1 MPYNEEQS
9 VIEIKNLLKTVHRL
23 RAPGGCPWDRE
34 QTHQSL
40 RPFLIEETYETIEV
54 LDQIKSP
61 SDLKAPK
68 LKHAFIEE
76 WGDVL
81 LQILLHAEIASEADS
96 TISIAEIAQNL
107 NEKLI
112 RRHPHVFG
120 ETQVQGSNEVV
131 KNWEQIKKEEKKSA
145 GETPVMASVL
155 DSVHP
160 GLPPLPRTMKLISKV
175 TKVGFQ
181 WPDLKGP
188 VEKLE
193 EEVRELKFE
202 LAELQTN
209 SGQASPASAN
219 TGANTRTNTSIN
231 TSTNTGADHRDAA
244 PLSKNAALAKIEGE
258 LGDVLFNVCNIAHFL
273 KLDPEAALRSTIRKF
288 ESRFRHV
295 EKRLHEKGSEPSKSN
310 LAEMD
315 LYWDEAKKIER
326 S

>member
-9 VIEIKNLLKTVHRL
+9 VNAIKALLKTIHRL

-34 QTHQSL
+34 QTHASL
-40 RPFLIEETYETIEV
+40 RQYLIEETYETIEV

-61 SDLKAPK
+61 EDLQKPA
-68 LKHAFIEE
+68 LKKAFIEE

-81 LQILLHAEIASEADS
+81 LQILLNAEVASEHDS
-96 TISIAEIAQNL
+96 TISIASIADSL
-107 NEKLI
+107 NEKMI

-120 ETQVQGSNEVV
+120 EVKAENSGEVL
-131 KNWEQIKKEEKKSA
+131 KNWEQIKKTEKATQTGA
-145 GETPVMASVL
+145 GSPGQEATSSEAAPLPSIL

-160 GLPPLPRTMKLISKV
+160 SLPALPRTMKLISKV

-193 EEVRELKFE
+193 EEVRELKEE
-202 LAELQTN
+202 LAGDLKSEEQR
-209 SGQASPASAN
+209 Q
-219 TGANTRTNTSIN
+219 
-231 TSTNTGADHRDAA
+231 
-244 PLSKNAALAKIEGE
+244 KIQSE
-258 LGDVLFNVCNIAHFL
+258 LGDVLFNVCNISHFL
-273 KLDPEAALRSTIRKF
+273 KLDPEEALRTTIRKF
-288 ESRFRHV
+288 DSRFRHI
-295 EKRLHEKGSEPSKSN
+295 EKRLHEKGSSLEKSD

-315 LYWDEAKKIER
+315 LYWDEAKKLER